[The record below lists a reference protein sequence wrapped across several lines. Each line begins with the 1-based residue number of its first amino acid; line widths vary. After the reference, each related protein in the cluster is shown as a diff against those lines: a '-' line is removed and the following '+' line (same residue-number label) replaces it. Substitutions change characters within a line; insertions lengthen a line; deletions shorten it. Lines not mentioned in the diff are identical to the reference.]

1 MLICGKCAHWYH
13 LFWYSLGSLQGKN
26 AHNLEYLWGSIMLLI
41 EFGTMIISWLKWT
54 KVAFLIVINV
64 YICQVVMS
72 AVAKFIKRFRRWTNK
87 NDATQ
92 KLKD

>member
-1 MLICGKCAHWYH
+1 
-13 LFWYSLGSLQGKN
+13 
-26 AHNLEYLWGSIMLLI
+26 MLLI

-72 AVAKFIKRFRRWTNK
+72 AVAKFIKRF
-87 NDATQ
+87 
-92 KLKD
+92 